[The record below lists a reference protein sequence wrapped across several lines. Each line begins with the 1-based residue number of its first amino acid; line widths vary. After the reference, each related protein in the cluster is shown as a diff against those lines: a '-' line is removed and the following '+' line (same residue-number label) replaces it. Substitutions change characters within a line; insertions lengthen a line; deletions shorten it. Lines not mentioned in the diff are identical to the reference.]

1 MKSTTNPT
9 EMGGNIA
16 VTVTGSPTLSIWVL
30 ISVCSRLSEVM
41 RTRSL
46 RKLQVSIF
54 WVKKLEGLFLVTRE
68 LG

>member
-16 VTVTGSPTLSIWVL
+16 VTVTGSPSLSIWVL

-46 RKLQVSIF
+46 RK
-54 WVKKLEGLFLVTRE
+54 
-68 LG
+68 